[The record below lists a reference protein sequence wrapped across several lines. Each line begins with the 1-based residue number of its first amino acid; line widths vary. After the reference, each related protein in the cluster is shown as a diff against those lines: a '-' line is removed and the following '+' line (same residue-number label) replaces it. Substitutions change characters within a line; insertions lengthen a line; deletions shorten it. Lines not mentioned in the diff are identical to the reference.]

1 MTRIPFRALGR
12 PLSGKNGRFNRVGTP
27 APVVEPAP
35 EPEVAAVSE
44 LEPEPQVEAVSEPE
58 PVAPP
63 EWEPTWTKA
72 QLLVVAQSKGLS
84 VTAANTKADI
94 VAALTAA
101 G

>member
-1 MTRIPFRALGR
+1 MARIPFRALGR

-27 APVVEPAP
+27 APAPVVE
-35 EPEVAAVSE
+35 AA
-44 LEPEPQVEAVSEPE
+44 PEPQVAAVSEPE
-58 PVAPP
+58 PEAVTPK
-63 EWEPTWTKA
+63 WEPSWTKV
-72 QLLVVAQSKGLS
+72 QLLAVAQSKGLS